1 MTSTGVSYVRPL
13 VLPVCRMTDVWV
25 PAEPAVRITLGF
37 VSVRFI
43 RRTASSTGGS
53 FHRMP
58 ATSSRQQYHRDPDDC
73 PGYQPGRP
81 DA

>member
-1 MTSTGVSYVRPL
+1 
-13 VLPVCRMTDVWV
+13 MTDVWV

-43 RRTASSTGGS
+43 RRTASRTGGS

-58 ATSSRQQYHRDPDDC
+58 ATSTDSNTTAIPTTVPAISPAVRTPERSDM
-73 PGYQPGRP
+73 GTTVTARG
-81 DA
+81 